1 MDDGN
6 SVTTRLLTLLNVSA
20 VKTGKRK
27 RTFDDPL
34 PVKKLNKRKSV
45 LFTNVS
51 NDEQQPAPN
60 PTERAEDADA
70 LEQVEEIEQK
80 EQAEDNESHGTSDHL
95 LCTCS
100 ERNVEAILESYEV
113 HFGPTP
119 AVLTQDSREAVNR
132 SSWILSKDR
141 FGKLGSVVT
150 SSPEGARLNITVNI
164 GQKIPVRLT
173 FVYLYRKEE
182 KTYSVLDP

>member
-51 NDEQQPAPN
+51 NDEQQPAPSN

-95 LCTCS
+95 LCTCLVALNEMLKPS
-100 ERNVEAILESYEV
+100 LNRTRCISDLRRRFLHKTQERQS
-113 HFGPTP
+113 T
-119 AVLTQDSREAVNR
+119 
-132 SSWILSKDR
+132 
-141 FGKLGSVVT
+141 
-150 SSPEGARLNITVNI
+150 GAR
-164 GQKIPVRLT
+164 G
-173 FVYLYRKEE
+173 YYRKTGLASWGLWSLRLPRE
-182 KTYSVLDP
+182 PG